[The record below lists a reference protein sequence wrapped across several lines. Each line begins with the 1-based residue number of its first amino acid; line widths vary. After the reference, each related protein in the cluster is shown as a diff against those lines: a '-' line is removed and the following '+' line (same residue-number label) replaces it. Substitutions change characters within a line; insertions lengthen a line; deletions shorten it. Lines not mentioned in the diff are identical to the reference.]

1 MTAFTGRDVTVEF
14 SIALENADPLALVF
28 KDFGMMRTKDFN
40 VSWETADTTA
50 DKSPDFTKTS
60 LVTFKSIEF
69 SGDGVSYTDVVYNQ
83 AELEAHVYSPSVAT
97 NRQPKVWLRITFPD
111 AVFTGPFIISEW
123 SKGAAYD
130 DAVTWSMTANSN
142 GAVSRVAV

>member
-1 MTAFTGRDVTVEF
+1 MTAFTGRDVSVEF
-14 SIALENADPLALVF
+14 AIGLESADPLTLTF

-40 VSWETADTTA
+40 VSWDTADTTA
-50 DKSPDFTKTS
+50 DKSPDFTRTS

-69 SGDGVSYTDVVYNQ
+69 SGDGVSYTDAVYNQ
-83 AELEAHVYSPSVAT
+83 AELEAHVYSPGSAT
-97 NRQPKVWLRITFPD
+97 NNQPKVWLRITFPD
-111 AVFTGPFIISEW
+111 SVFTGPFIVSEW

-142 GAVSRVAV
+142 GAVSRVPV